1 MTAGMSSPPSFTLRD
16 RRVLF
21 LMSLVTFVGG
31 LAASTMSHT
40 LVFVRTSLELSE
52 GGMFTVFAIT
62 RAASLLGVVFAITAD
77 RLGRRKPFLLA
88 FALLPVGNV
97 ATAILPGVVGFTIS
111 QSITRLAFVAVA
123 ALSVVILAEEL
134 NPGQRALG
142 LGVPALAGSMG
153 VGLGLLLLPVA
164 DRSPDSW
171 RILFGLAAIGFF
183 IVPLLNRFLPE
194 SRAYV
199 QYATPVPFGKALAA
213 GLDKHF
219 WPLAAIAFFTAAF
232 AAPAFDF
239 VLERLIEDL
248 EWGTGA
254 ARFLLIVFSGVGSV
268 GLLVGGRL
276 ADSMGRRPT
285 SVIALGLGLAGG
297 IGFYTLDS
305 GWLLAP
311 AIFLATFGATML
323 TPSFAAHRSEL
334 FPTRVRGAS
343 AGWISNVAI
352 IGAIGGFAVGAS
364 IVDRIGLSW
373 TISLLGFGLVLSMGL
388 VLKLPE
394 TRGMDLV
401 RSRAGHEHASAP
413 VSPPGSASAP

>member
-1 MTAGMSSPPSFTLRD
+1 VTADISGPSSFSLRD

-40 LVFVRTSLELSE
+40 LVFVRTSLELTE
-52 GGMFTVFAIT
+52 GGMFTVFAMT
-62 RAASLLGVVFAITAD
+62 RAVSLLGVGFALAAD
-77 RLGRRKPFLLA
+77 RVGRRKPFLVA
-88 FALLPVGNV
+88 FALLPIGNV
-97 ATAILPGVVGFTIS
+97 LTAVVPGVVGFTIA
-111 QSITRLAFVAVA
+111 QSVTRMAFVAVA

-134 NPGQRALG
+134 NPRQRALG

-153 VGLGLLLLPVA
+153 VGLGLLLLPIA

-171 RILFGLAAIGFF
+171 RILFAVAAVGFF
-183 IVPLLNRFLPE
+183 VVPVLNRFLPE
-194 SRAYV
+194 TRAYV
-199 QYATPVPFGKALAA
+199 QYAKPVPFRKALSA

-219 WPLAAIAFFTAAF
+219 WPLAGIAFFTAAF

-248 EWGTGA
+248 DWGTGA
-254 ARFLLIVFSGVGSV
+254 ARFLLIVFSGVGSI

-285 SVIALGLGLAGG
+285 SVVALAVGLLGG

-334 FPTRVRGAS
+334 FPTRVRAAS

-352 IGAIGGFAVGAS
+352 VGAIGGFAVGATL
-364 IVDRIGLSW
+364 VDRIGLPL
-373 TISLLGFGLVLSMGL
+373 TISLLGIGLVLSIGL
-388 VLKLPE
+388 VLTLPE

-401 RSRAGHEHASAP
+401 RTRAVPSGASAP
-413 VSPPGSASAP
+413 ESAPGAASTR